1 MNAKPLKLTSRELRR
16 LFNHRNVL
24 SLHQL
29 SRKALLNQMESYK
42 KADLIKLA
50 NQRNLNVN
58 KKLATSKL
66 KQLIITDINKEIS
79 QKELLN
85 KYSDKIDK
93 IRKSY
98 DYISNHLVSLHK
110 SKLSDQLISSFK
122 NRSRNIKK
130 YINNL
135 EKSLQNKLN
144 NTFNKQLSRKIQSKI
159 DQIRTNIKPLNYN
172 LKLKNKRNEI
182 TNALVLLKQ
191 YQLATKVYQGSISNN
206 QVNIV
211 KNLLKLPLKHIKKVA
226 ELRNNNPNYLDKQD
240 LIIRLLRY

>member
-1 MNAKPLKLTSRELRR
+1 
-16 LFNHRNVL
+16 
-24 SLHQL
+24 
-29 SRKALLNQMESYK
+29 MESYK

-135 EKSLQNKLN
+135 EKSLPNKSN
-144 NTFNKQLSRKIQSKI
+144 NTFNKQLSRKVQSKV
-159 DQIRTNIKPLNYN
+159 D
-172 LKLKNKRNEI
+172 
-182 TNALVLLKQ
+182 
-191 YQLATKVYQGSISNN
+191 
-206 QVNIV
+206 
-211 KNLLKLPLKHIKKVA
+211 
-226 ELRNNNPNYLDKQD
+226 
-240 LIIRLLRY
+240 

>member
-1 MNAKPLKLTSRELRR
+1 
-16 LFNHRNVL
+16 
-24 SLHQL
+24 
-29 SRKALLNQMESYK
+29 MESYK

-98 DYISNHLVSLHK
+98 NYISNHLVSLHQ

-122 NRSRNIKK
+122 NRSQK
-130 YINNL
+130 YQKIH
-135 EKSLQNKLN
+135 
-144 NTFNKQLSRKIQSKI
+144 KQS
-159 DQIRTNIKPLNYN
+159 
-172 LKLKNKRNEI
+172 
-182 TNALVLLKQ
+182 
-191 YQLATKVYQGSISNN
+191 
-206 QVNIV
+206 
-211 KNLLKLPLKHIKKVA
+211 
-226 ELRNNNPNYLDKQD
+226 
-240 LIIRLLRY
+240 

>member
-1 MNAKPLKLTSRELRR
+1 MNAKPLKVTSRELRG

-110 SKLSDQLISSFK
+110 SKLSDQLISFFK
-122 NRSRNIKK
+122 NRSQK
-130 YINNL
+130 YQKIH
-135 EKSLQNKLN
+135 
-144 NTFNKQLSRKIQSKI
+144 KQS
-159 DQIRTNIKPLNYN
+159 
-172 LKLKNKRNEI
+172 
-182 TNALVLLKQ
+182 
-191 YQLATKVYQGSISNN
+191 
-206 QVNIV
+206 
-211 KNLLKLPLKHIKKVA
+211 
-226 ELRNNNPNYLDKQD
+226 
-240 LIIRLLRY
+240 

>member
-1 MNAKPLKLTSRELRR
+1 MNAKALKVTSRELRR

-135 EKSLQNKLN
+135 EKSLQNKSN
-144 NTFNKQLSRKIQSKI
+144 NTFNKQLSRKVQSKI
-159 DQIRTNIKPLNYN
+159 DQIRT
-172 LKLKNKRNEI
+172 
-182 TNALVLLKQ
+182 
-191 YQLATKVYQGSISNN
+191 
-206 QVNIV
+206 
-211 KNLLKLPLKHIKKVA
+211 KH
-226 ELRNNNPNYLDKQD
+226 
-240 LIIRLLRY
+240 

>member
-1 MNAKPLKLTSRELRR
+1 MNAKSLKVTSRELRR

-50 NQRNLNVN
+50 NQRNLHVN
-58 KKLATSKL
+58 KKLATNKL
-66 KQLIITDINKEIS
+66 KQLLITDINKEIS

-144 NTFNKQLSRKIQSKI
+144 NTFNKQLSRKVQSKI
-159 DQIRTNIKPLNYN
+159 DQIRTNIKPLDYN
-172 LKLKNKRNEI
+172 FKLKNKRNEI

-211 KNLLKLPLKHIKKVA
+211 KNLLTLPLKHI
-226 ELRNNNPNYLDKQD
+226 
-240 LIIRLLRY
+240 